1 MQMNAIGKSLI
12 IAVAI
17 AATMGA
23 ASAQDKSAYALDSR
37 GAVVKSGFGLCWRT
51 GWWTPS
57 MAIAECDP
65 DLARGKPMAAA
76 PVAAA
81 PAAAAPA
88 SASMA
93 LSADGLFAFGKST
106 LKADGKK
113 QLDAF
118 VAKLGGRKL
127 DKMVVTGH
135 TDRFGSAKF
144 NQKLSQK
151 RADAVK
157 GYLAGKGVDG
167 ARIMTEGKGSSMPK
181 TSANQCEGKKS
192 AKVIA
197 CLAAD
202 RRVEIEATF
211 AK

>member
-1 MQMNAIGKSLI
+1 MQKTAIGKSLI
-12 IAVAI
+12 IATVI
-17 AATMGA
+17 AAAMGA
-23 ASAQDKSAYALDSR
+23 ASAQDKSGYALDSS

-51 GWWTPS
+51 GSWTPS

-76 PVAAA
+76 PAAA
-81 PAAAAPA
+81 GPAAAA

-127 DKMVVTGH
+127 DKVVVTGH

-157 GYLAGKGVDG
+157 AYLAGKGVD
-167 ARIMTEGKGSSMPK
+167 AAKIMTEGKGSSMPK
-181 TSANQCEGKKS
+181 TSAKQCDGKKS